1 MTNDLANEL
10 KALIEEGSGYR
21 QNMTIEPLGDGEWC
35 SISTMSD
42 DIYGDNIVIYARRTD
57 GMIELSDFGVTD
69 FNINDEYKYIIEVEC
84 KIWHLIY
91 DLEKCTDIHTTVA
104 ARPKDFCYAFTRIDW
119 AVTSIN
125 NIAAYLL
132 EEGK

>member
-1 MTNDLANEL
+1 MN
-10 KALIEEGSGYR
+10 
-21 QNMTIEPLGDGEWC
+21 
-35 SISTMSD
+35 
-42 DIYGDNIVIYARRTD
+42 

-91 DLEKCTDIHTTVA
+91 DPGKRTDIHTIA
-104 ARPKDFCYAFTRIDW
+104 AAQPEDFCYAFTQIDW
-119 AVTSIN
+119 ATTSIN